1 MIQVKWSAGHWLQV
15 AAGNG
20 QPSKGV
26 AVRVGN
32 SIVARTVSLPITCR
46 GTGCASFNIAGV
58 SGTQRN
64 VLVQLIGER

>member
-32 SIVARTVSLPITCR
+32 SIVARTVSLPITCQ